1 MRVRFRAEAWSDVA
15 TAREWYDSKRA
26 GLGDEF
32 VQSLEAVVSR
42 VSEWPGSFPEIA
54 VGLRRALL
62 TRFPYAF
69 YYRHRDDTIEVI
81 ACLHLKQSPHRW
93 LDRS

>member
-1 MRVRFRAEAWSDVA
+1 MRVRFRAGAWGDVK
-15 TAREWYDSKRA
+15 TAREWYDSKQA

-54 VGLRRALL
+54 VDLRRALL
-62 TRFPYAF
+62 ARFPYAL
-69 YYRHRDDTIEVI
+69 YYRHRDDVVEVI
-81 ACLHLKQSPHRW
+81 ACLHMRQAPHRW